1 MPVIDSERLG
11 VLWRSQGEA
20 FLQEQAVA
28 LHADMDRLRAAY
40 VAGMDAPAP
49 APTRRN
55 RRSVRAPAVI
65 DLREPDAT
73 SMACSAAG
81 HGDVAAAA
89 RCRHCRNVFCGRC
102 ILQSEA
108 THDEPVCTECAL
120 DMGGVHH
127 HRVRPL
133 VAPGRPG
140 RTG

>member
-1 MPVIDSERLG
+1 MAQPDGRRRAARARQWLRRGIGGEVAMSGIECERLG

-28 LHADMDRLRAAY
+28 LQADMDRLRAAY

-49 APTRRN
+49 APTRRH
-55 RRSVRAPAVI
+55 RRSMRAPAVI

-89 RCRHCRNVFCGRC
+89 RCTHCR
-102 ILQSEA
+102 
-108 THDEPVCTECAL
+108 
-120 DMGGVHH
+120 
-127 HRVRPL
+127 
-133 VAPGRPG
+133 
-140 RTG
+140 

>member
-1 MPVIDSERLG
+1 MPGIDSERLG

-20 FLQEQAVA
+20 FLQEQAVT
-28 LHADMDRLRAAY
+28 LQADMDRLRAAY
-40 VAGMDAPAP
+40 VAGMDATTPP
-49 APTRRN
+49 RPHRRF
-55 RRSVRAPAVI
+55 VRAPNVI
-65 DLREPDAT
+65 DLREADVT

-81 HGDVAAAA
+81 HGDVVAAA
-89 RCRHCRNVFCGRC
+89 RCTHCRNVFCGRC

-120 DMGGVHH
+120 VMGGVHH

-140 RTG
+140 RTAG